1 MLDQILHQLRK
12 TTESTIQLQHEL
24 SRQWI
29 RHWSPLAG
37 ATTPEAPAAPGPT
50 APGLAPQGQWADAL
64 SDLLNRHREDL
75 ESVYRAG
82 IDAIEDAFRAAE
94 TKDPTQLL
102 TLTEELWW
110 QAFATLR
117 TAAESQVRDLQAAA
131 DKVLEATAAPKV

>member
-12 TTESTIQLQHEL
+12 TTESTIQLQQEL

-29 RHWSPLAG
+29 QHWSPLAG
-37 ATTPEAPAAPGPT
+37 VTTPAAPAAPGRT
-50 APGLAPQGQWADAL
+50 APGPDPQGPWADAL
-64 SDLLNRHREDL
+64 GDLLNRHRENLD
-75 ESVYRAG
+75 STYRAG
-82 IDAIEDAFRAAE
+82 IGAIEDAFRAAE
-94 TKDPTQLL
+94 AEDPTQLL

-131 DKVLEATAAPKV
+131 EKLLEDTPAR